1 VLERLIGLGDTVVKT
16 SPGFTLIE
24 FLVSVVVLAILATVA
39 MPSYR
44 NFVLTQRVRGASYDL
59 MSSLFYA
66 RSEAIKRNASV
77 SVTQAAGGWAQGWTV
92 SAGGAS
98 LRTQDPYGGA
108 LTVTNSASLSTIT
121 YSNDGRLAGPTTD
134 FTIAAAG
141 DSGHVEARCVSIKLG
156 GMPSS
161 KIGSC

>member
-1 VLERLIGLGDTVVKT
+1 MKPSRGL
-16 SPGFTLIE
+16 TLIE
-24 FLVSVVVLAILATVA
+24 FMVSLVVLAILATVA
-39 MPSYR
+39 LPNYR
-44 NFVLTQRVRGASYDL
+44 SFVLTQRVRGASYDL

-92 SAGGAS
+92 SAGAVS
-98 LRTQDPYGGA
+98 LRTQDPYSSG
-108 LTVTNSASLSTIT
+108 LTIANSALLSTIT

-141 DSGHVEARCVSIKLG
+141 ESALVETRCVSIKLG
-156 GMPSS
+156 GMPSA
-161 KIGSC
+161 KVGSC